1 MLTKF
6 NPGERFFGNPSW
18 SEGGRSAIFVPGSVR
33 RWTARAARQAGRPA
47 MPLTLFLAACGTG
60 MPDGPLVPAQ
70 PERVPHHMVSAQ
82 RLFTGMEEI
91 VMVLE
96 HGSPSDQH
104 WFPANADAIY
114 KCREWG
120 YAGAYVVQEDRYRIL
135 GESRRTYRCRRDA
148 SEEERRQVR
157 RTIEEAGRPGDE
169 AWNRALRAGRAPA
182 TAEAESLALV
192 KVSDD
197 HTRLFVDP
205 RSVHFLPGE
214 QMQLSLVLV
223 SIHLVEDGSSPAM
236 MDWTVLL
243 DCDEAALKWV
253 RWAGWDAEM
262 NQLFD
267 EPIDNEA
274 EYGHEG
280 WQLIGED
287 FCDGIRDA
295 LENWEANRAKSG
307 H

>member
-1 MLTKF
+1 
-6 NPGERFFGNPSW
+6 
-18 SEGGRSAIFVPGSVR
+18 
-33 RWTARAARQAGRPA
+33 
-47 MPLTLFLAACGTG
+47 MPLTLLLAACGTG

-70 PERVPHHMVSAQ
+70 PERVRHHMVSAQ

-120 YAGAYVVQEDRYRIL
+120 YAGAYVVQEYRSRIL
-135 GESRRTYRCRRDA
+135 GETTRTYRCRRDA
-148 SEEERRQVR
+148 SEEERKQVR
-157 RTIEEAGRPGDE
+157 RTSEEAGRPGDE

-182 TAEAESLALV
+182 MAEAESLALV
-192 KVSDD
+192 KVRDD

-205 RSVHFLPGE
+205 RSVYSLPGE
-214 QMQLSLVLV
+214 EMQLSLVLV
-223 SIHLVEDGSSPAM
+223 SLRVVEDGSSEARS
-236 MDWTVLL
+236 DWRVLL
-243 DCDEAALKWV
+243 DCDESAMKWV
-253 RWAGWDAEM
+253 RGTGRDAAM
-262 NQLFD
+262 NQFYD

-274 EYGHEG
+274 RYGHEG
-280 WQLIGED
+280 WRLIGED
-287 FCDGIRDA
+287 YCDGILDA
-295 LENWEANRAKSG
+295 LETWEANRAKSG